1 MEPTQ
6 QGLYF
11 AVNPLRIIAC
21 ARVLP
26 DGELTTLT
34 FPLDDAA
41 AGSLALQILA
51 QLQLREQLDNAAG
64 DAAFLRQAGV
74 SIQ

>member
-1 MEPTQ
+1 MEPTG
-6 QGLYF
+6 QGLYL

-34 FPLDDAA
+34 FPLHDSA
-41 AGSLALQILA
+41 AGALALQILA
-51 QLQLREQLDNAAG
+51 QLQLREQLDNAAN
-64 DAAFLRQAGV
+64 DAEFLRRAGV